1 VRRTELLRI
10 RLTPDELADWRQGAE
25 RAGLDLSSYVRRCVK
40 EARDLERALERQEA
54 REAEAAL
61 TCHLGDPVEARRR
74 DWGRLRS

>member
-25 RAGLDLSSYVRRCVK
+25 RAGLDLSSRRCVR

-54 REAEAAL
+54 REAEAARA
-61 TCHLGDPVEARRR
+61 CYLGEPVDARRR